1 MISARTKRQLIA
13 FVLIT
18 LLGVSYVGAKYAKL
32 GQLFYNSAYDV
43 NAHFSHSG
51 GIFTGA
57 EVTYRGVGVG
67 RVSDMRLTR
76 DGVDVVLAIDNSWNK
91 IPSDT
96 LAQVADKSAVGE
108 QYVDLQPQRSG
119 GPYLHNGSVIRSPET
134 SVPVSTT
141 ELLTNLD
148 NLVNS
153 VPRSDLRTVVSQF
166 GTAFEGTGK
175 SLGQIIDTSNS
186 FIDTANR
193 NFDVTTALIRD
204 SNVVLRTQVDKGSAI
219 RAFARNLSLFTGTLA
234 GHDRDL
240 RALIDNGSATANE
253 LRSFLEQNQ
262 VDLGRLINNLLT
274 TGEIQVR
281 HLKAIRQLLVLYPYA
296 VAGGYTVTQK
306 GPDGGYDAR
315 FGMVLTSN
323 PPVCHHGYEG
333 TDRRSPYDTSNRP
346 MYTGAHC
353 AEPASQ
359 SDARGAQHAPNGR
372 TAADYRAPVAA
383 YDATTGKLSWADQQH
398 RAKIVDTGGTAQVF
412 GEDSWKWLLF
422 QPALTAGE

>member
-1 MISARTKRQLIA
+1 MISARTKQQLIA
-13 FVLIT
+13 FVIIT
-18 LLGVSYVGAKYAKL
+18 LLGCSYVGAKYAKL
-32 GQLFYNSAYDV
+32 GELFYDTSYDV

-67 RVSDMRLTR
+67 RVTGMKLTR
-76 DGVDVVLAIDNSWNK
+76 EGVDVVLAIDKQWRR
-91 IPSDT
+91 IPADT

-108 QYVDLQPQRSG
+108 QYVDLQPQTDH
-119 GPYLHNGSVIRSPET
+119 GPYLHQGSVIEDADT

-141 ELLTNLD
+141 ALLTNLD

-153 VPRSDLRTVVSQF
+153 VPRNDLRTVVSEF
-166 GTAFEGTGK
+166 GTAFQGTGR
-175 SLGQIIDTSNS
+175 SLGQIIDTSTS

-204 SNVVLRTQVDKGSAI
+204 SNVVLRTQADKGSAI
-219 RAFARNLSLFTGTLA
+219 RAFSRNLALFSGTLA

-240 RALIDNGSATANE
+240 RTLIDNGSATADE
-253 LRSFLEQNQ
+253 LRTFLEQNR
-262 VDLGRLINNLLT
+262 VNLGELINDLLT

-281 HLKAIRQLLVLYPYA
+281 HLHAIRQLLVIYPYE
-296 VAGGYTVTQK
+296 VAGGYTVTRK

-315 FGMVLTSN
+315 FGVVLTSN

-333 TDRRSPYDTSNRP
+333 SDRRPPQDRADRP

-359 SDARGAQHAPNGR
+359 SDARGSQHAPNGR
-372 TAADYRAPVAA
+372 TGVAYRSPVAT
-383 YDATTGKLSWADQQH
+383 YDASTGRVAWSDEAH
-398 RAKIVDTGGTAQVF
+398 RPRVVNTGGSGQVF
-412 GEDSWKWLLF
+412 GKDSWKWLLF
-422 QPALTAGE
+422 QPALTAGG

>member
-1 MISARTKRQLIA
+1 VITARTKKQLIA
-13 FVLIT
+13 FVIIT
-18 LLGVSYVGAKYAKL
+18 LLGVSYVGARYAKL

-43 NAHFSHSG
+43 NAHFSQSG
-51 GIFTGA
+51 GIFPGA

-67 RVSDMRLTR
+67 RVSTMRLTR
-76 DGVDVVLAIDNSWNK
+76 SGVDVVLAIDKSWSR
-91 IPSDT
+91 IPADT

-108 QYVDLQPQRSG
+108 QYVDLQPQRDG
-119 GPYLHNGSVIRSPET
+119 GPYLRDGSVIRNADT

-153 VPRSDLRTVVSQF
+153 VPKADLRTVVSQF
-166 GTAFEGTGK
+166 GTAFQGTGR
-175 SLGQIIDTSNS
+175 SLGQILDTSTS

-204 SNVVLRTQVDKGSAI
+204 SETVLQTQADKGSAI
-219 RAFARNLSLFTGTLA
+219 RTFSRDLALFTGTLA

-240 RALIDNGSATANE
+240 RTLIENGSATASE
-253 LRSFLEQNQ
+253 LRTFLEQNR
-262 VDLGRLINNLLT
+262 VNLGELINNLVT
-274 TGEIQVR
+274 TGEVTVR
-281 HLKAIRQLLVLYPYA
+281 HLDGIRQILVLYPYE
-296 VAGGYTVTQK
+296 VAGGYTVTQP
-306 GPDGGYDAR
+306 GPGGYDAR
-315 FGMVLTSN
+315 FGLVLTSN

-333 TDRRSPYDTSNRP
+333 TDRRSPQDRANRP

-359 SDARGAQHAPNGR
+359 SNARGAQHAPNGR
-372 TAADYRAPVAA
+372 TGVAYRPAVAS
-383 YDATTGKLSWADQQH
+383 YDASTGRLTWTDQQH
-398 RAKIVDTGGTAQVF
+398 RPEVVDAGGAQQVF

-422 QPALTAGE
+422 QPALTSRG

>member
-1 MISARTKRQLIA
+1 VITARTKKQLIA
-13 FVLIT
+13 FVIIT
-18 LLGVSYVGAKYAKL
+18 LLGVSYVGARYAKL

-43 NAHFSHSG
+43 NAHFSLSG
-51 GIFTGA
+51 GIFPGA

-67 RVSDMRLTR
+67 RVSTMRLTR
-76 DGVDVVLAIDNSWNK
+76 SGVDVVLAIDKSWSR
-91 IPSDT
+91 IPADT

-108 QYVDLQPQRSG
+108 QYVDLQPQRDG
-119 GPYLHNGSVIRSPET
+119 GPYLRDGSVIRNADT

-153 VPRSDLRTVVSQF
+153 VPKADLRTVVSQF
-166 GTAFEGTGK
+166 GTAFQGTGR
-175 SLGQIIDTSNS
+175 SLGQILDTSTS

-204 SNVVLRTQVDKGSAI
+204 SETVLQTQADKGSAI
-219 RAFARNLSLFTGTLA
+219 RTFSRDLALFTGTLA

-240 RALIDNGSATANE
+240 RTLIENGSATASE
-253 LRSFLEQNQ
+253 LRTFLEQNR
-262 VDLGRLINNLLT
+262 VNLGELINNLVT
-274 TGEIQVR
+274 TGEVTVR
-281 HLKAIRQLLVLYPYA
+281 HLDGIRQILVLYPYE
-296 VAGGYTVTQK
+296 VAGGYTVTQP
-306 GPDGGYDAR
+306 GPGGYDAR
-315 FGMVLTSN
+315 FGLVLTSN

-333 TDRRSPYDTSNRP
+333 TDRRSPQDRANRP

-359 SDARGAQHAPNGR
+359 SNARGAQHAPNGR
-372 TAADYRAPVAA
+372 TGVAYRPAVAS
-383 YDATTGKLSWADQQH
+383 YDASTGRLTWTDQQH
-398 RAKIVDTGGTAQVF
+398 RPEVVDAGGAQQVF

-422 QPALTAGE
+422 QPALTSRG

>member
-1 MISARTKRQLIA
+1 VISARTKKQLIA
-13 FVLIT
+13 FVIIT
-18 LLGVSYVGAKYAKL
+18 LLGVSYVGARYAKL

-43 NAHFSHSG
+43 NAHFSQSG
-51 GIFTGA
+51 GIFPGA

-67 RVSDMRLTR
+67 RVSTMKLTR
-76 DGVDVVLAIDNSWNK
+76 SGVDVVLAIDKSWSR
-91 IPSDT
+91 IPADT

-108 QYVDLQPQRSG
+108 QYVDLQPQRDR
-119 GPYLHNGSVIRSPET
+119 GPYLRDGSVIRNADT

-153 VPRSDLRTVVSQF
+153 VPKADLRTVVSQF
-166 GTAFEGTGK
+166 GTAFQGTGR
-175 SLGQIIDTSNS
+175 SLGQILDTSTS

-204 SNVVLRTQVDKGSAI
+204 SETVLQTQADKGSAI
-219 RAFARNLSLFTGTLA
+219 RTFSRDLALFTGTLA

-240 RALIDNGSATANE
+240 RTLIENGSATASE
-253 LRSFLEQNQ
+253 LRTFLEQNR
-262 VDLGRLINNLLT
+262 VNLGELINNLVT
-274 TGEIQVR
+274 TGEVTVR
-281 HLKAIRQLLVLYPYA
+281 HLDGIRQILVLYPYE
-296 VAGGYTVTQK
+296 VAGGYTVTQP
-306 GPDGGYDAR
+306 GPGGYDAR
-315 FGMVLTSN
+315 FGLVLTSN

-333 TDRRSPYDTSNRP
+333 TDRRPPQDGSNRP

-359 SDARGAQHAPNGR
+359 SNARGAQHAPNGR
-372 TAADYRAPVAA
+372 TGVAYRPAVAS
-383 YDATTGKLSWADQQH
+383 YDASTGRLTWTDQQH
-398 RAKIVDTGGTAQVF
+398 RPEVVDAGGAQQVF

-422 QPALTAGE
+422 QPALTSRG

>member
-1 MISARTKRQLIA
+1 MITARTKKQLIA
-13 FVLIT
+13 FVIIT
-18 LLGVSYVGAKYAKL
+18 LLGVSYVGARYAKL

-43 NAHFSHSG
+43 NAHFSQSG
-51 GIFTGA
+51 GIFPGA

-67 RVSDMRLTR
+67 RVSTMKLTR
-76 DGVDVVLAIDNSWNK
+76 SGVDVVLAIDKSWSR
-91 IPSDT
+91 IPADT

-108 QYVDLQPQRSG
+108 QYVDLQPQRDG
-119 GPYLHNGSVIRSPET
+119 GPYLRDGSVIRNADT

-153 VPRSDLRTVVSQF
+153 VPKADLRTVVGQF
-166 GTAFEGTGK
+166 GTAFQGTGR
-175 SLGQIIDTSNS
+175 SLGQILDTSTS

-204 SNVVLRTQVDKGSAI
+204 SETVLQTQADKGSAI
-219 RAFARNLSLFTGTLA
+219 RTFSRDLALFTGTLA

-240 RALIDNGSATANE
+240 RTLIENGSATASE
-253 LRSFLEQNQ
+253 LRTFLEQNR
-262 VDLGRLINNLLT
+262 VNLGELINNLVT
-274 TGEIQVR
+274 TGEVTVR
-281 HLKAIRQLLVLYPYA
+281 HLDGIRQILVLYPYE
-296 VAGGYTVTQK
+296 VAGGYTVTQP
-306 GPDGGYDAR
+306 GPGGYDAR
-315 FGMVLTSN
+315 FGLVMTSN

-333 TDRRSPYDTSNRP
+333 TDRRSPQDRANRP

-359 SDARGAQHAPNGR
+359 SNARGAQHAPNGR
-372 TAADYRAPVAA
+372 TGVAYRPPVAS
-383 YDATTGKLSWADQQH
+383 YDASTGRLTWTDQQH
-398 RAKIVDTGGTAQVF
+398 RPEVVDAGGAQQVF

-422 QPALTAGE
+422 QPALTSRG

>member
-1 MISARTKRQLIA
+1 MITARTKKQLIA
-13 FVLIT
+13 FVIIT
-18 LLGVSYVGAKYAKL
+18 LLGCSYVGAKYAKL
-32 GQLFYNSAYDV
+32 GQLFYDTSYDV

-67 RVSDMRLTR
+67 RVTAMKLTR
-76 DGVDVVLAIDNSWNK
+76 NGVDVVLAIDKQWQK
-91 IPSDT
+91 IPADT

-108 QYVDLQPQRSG
+108 QYVDLQPQTRN
-119 GPYLHNGSVIRSPET
+119 GPYLHDGSVIENADT

-153 VPRSDLRTVVSQF
+153 VPKDDLRTVVSEF
-166 GTAFEGTGK
+166 GTAFEGTGP
-175 SLGQIIDTSNS
+175 SLGQIIDTSTS
-186 FIDTANR
+186 FIDSANR

-204 SNVVLRTQVDKGSAI
+204 SNVVLRTQADKGSAI
-219 RAFARNLSLFTGTLA
+219 RAFSRNLALFSGTLA

-240 RALIDNGSATANE
+240 RTLIDNGSATADE
-253 LRSFLEQNQ
+253 LRTFLEQNR
-262 VDLGRLINNLLT
+262 VDLGELINNLLT

-281 HLKAIRQLLVLYPYA
+281 HLDAIRQLLVIYPYE

-315 FGMVLTSN
+315 FGVVFTSN

-333 TDRRSPYDTSNRP
+333 TDRRPPQDRANRP

-359 SDARGAQHAPNGR
+359 SDARGSQHAPNGR
-372 TAADYRAPVAA
+372 TGVAYRSPVAT
-383 YDATTGKLSWADQQH
+383 YDARTGKVAWSDRAH
-398 RAKIVDTGGTAQVF
+398 RPRVVNTGGSGQVF

-422 QPALTAGE
+422 QPALTAGD

>member
-1 MISARTKRQLIA
+1 VISARTKKQLIA
-13 FVLIT
+13 FVIIT
-18 LLGVSYVGAKYAKL
+18 LLGVSYVGARYAKL

-43 NAHFSHSG
+43 NAHFSQSG
-51 GIFTGA
+51 GIFPGA

-67 RVSDMRLTR
+67 RVSTMRLTR
-76 DGVDVVLAIDNSWNK
+76 SGVDVVLAIDKSWSR
-91 IPSDT
+91 IPADT

-108 QYVDLQPQRSG
+108 QYVDLQPQRDG
-119 GPYLHNGSVIRSPET
+119 GPYLRDGSVIRNADT

-153 VPRSDLRTVVSQF
+153 VPKADLRTVVSQF
-166 GTAFEGTGK
+166 GTAFQGTGR
-175 SLGQIIDTSNS
+175 SLGQILDTSTS

-204 SNVVLRTQVDKGSAI
+204 SETVLQTQADKGSAI
-219 RAFARNLSLFTGTLA
+219 RTFSRDLALFTGTLA

-240 RALIDNGSATANE
+240 RTLIENGSATASE
-253 LRSFLEQNQ
+253 LRTFLEQNR
-262 VDLGRLINNLLT
+262 VNLGELINNLVT
-274 TGEIQVR
+274 TGEVTVR
-281 HLKAIRQLLVLYPYA
+281 HLDGIRQILVLYPYE
-296 VAGGYTVTQK
+296 VAGGYTVTQP
-306 GPDGGYDAR
+306 GPGGYDAR
-315 FGMVLTSN
+315 FGLVLTSN

-333 TDRRSPYDTSNRP
+333 TDRRSPQDRANRP

-359 SDARGAQHAPNGR
+359 SNARGAQHAPNGR
-372 TAADYRAPVAA
+372 TGVAYRPAVAS
-383 YDATTGKLSWADQQH
+383 YDASTGRLTWTDQQH
-398 RAKIVDTGGTAQVF
+398 RPEVVDAGGAQQVF

-422 QPALTAGE
+422 QPALTSRG

>member
-1 MISARTKRQLIA
+1 VISARTKKQLIA
-13 FVLIT
+13 FVIIT
-18 LLGVSYVGAKYAKL
+18 LLGVSYVGARYAKL

-43 NAHFSHSG
+43 NAHFSQSG
-51 GIFTGA
+51 GIFPGA

-67 RVSDMRLTR
+67 RVSTMRLTR
-76 DGVDVVLAIDNSWNK
+76 SGVDVVLAIDKSWSR
-91 IPSDT
+91 IPADT

-108 QYVDLQPQRSG
+108 QYVDLQPQRDG
-119 GPYLHNGSVIRSPET
+119 GPYLRDGSVIRNADT

-153 VPRSDLRTVVSQF
+153 VPKADLRTVVSQF
-166 GTAFEGTGK
+166 GTAFQGTGR
-175 SLGQIIDTSNS
+175 SLGQILDTSTS

-204 SNVVLRTQVDKGSAI
+204 SETVLQTQADKGSAI
-219 RAFARNLSLFTGTLA
+219 RTFSRDLALFTGTLA

-240 RALIDNGSATANE
+240 RTLIENGSATASE
-253 LRSFLEQNQ
+253 LRTFLEQNR
-262 VDLGRLINNLLT
+262 VNLGELINNLVT
-274 TGEIQVR
+274 TGEVTVR
-281 HLKAIRQLLVLYPYA
+281 HLDGIRQILVLYPYE
-296 VAGGYTVTQK
+296 VAGGYTVTQP
-306 GPDGGYDAR
+306 GPGGYDAR
-315 FGMVLTSN
+315 FGLVLTSN

-333 TDRRSPYDTSNRP
+333 TDRRSPQDRANRP

-359 SDARGAQHAPNGR
+359 SNARGAQHAPNGR
-372 TAADYRAPVAA
+372 TGVAYRPAVAS
-383 YDATTGKLSWADQQH
+383 YDANTGRLTWTDQQH
-398 RAKIVDTGGTAQVF
+398 RPEVVDAGGAQQVF

-422 QPALTAGE
+422 QPALTSRG

>member
-1 MISARTKRQLIA
+1 MISARTKKQLIA
-13 FVLIT
+13 FVIIT
-18 LLGVSYVGAKYAKL
+18 LLGVSYVGARYAKL

-43 NAHFSHSG
+43 NAHFSQSG
-51 GIFTGA
+51 GIFPGA

-67 RVSDMRLTR
+67 RVSTMRLTR
-76 DGVDVVLAIDNSWNK
+76 SGVDVVLAIDKSWSR
-91 IPSDT
+91 IPADT

-108 QYVDLQPQRSG
+108 QYVDLQPQRDG
-119 GPYLHNGSVIRSPET
+119 GPYLRDGSVIRNADT

-153 VPRSDLRTVVSQF
+153 VPKADLRTVVSQF
-166 GTAFEGTGK
+166 GTAFQGTGR
-175 SLGQIIDTSNS
+175 SLGQILDTSTS

-204 SNVVLRTQVDKGSAI
+204 SETVLQTQADKGSAI
-219 RAFARNLSLFTGTLA
+219 RTFSRDLALFTGTLA

-240 RALIDNGSATANE
+240 RTLIENGSATASE
-253 LRSFLEQNQ
+253 LRTFLEQNR
-262 VDLGRLINNLLT
+262 VNLGELINNLVT
-274 TGEIQVR
+274 TGEVTVR
-281 HLKAIRQLLVLYPYA
+281 HLDGIRQILVLYPYE
-296 VAGGYTVTQK
+296 VAGGYTVTQP
-306 GPDGGYDAR
+306 GPGGYDAR
-315 FGMVLTSN
+315 FGLVLTSN

-333 TDRRSPYDTSNRP
+333 TDRRSPQDRANRP

-359 SDARGAQHAPNGR
+359 SNARGAQHAPNGR
-372 TAADYRAPVAA
+372 TGVAYRPAVAS
-383 YDATTGKLSWADQQH
+383 YDASTGRLTWTDQQH
-398 RAKIVDTGGTAQVF
+398 RPEVVDAGGAQQVF

-422 QPALTAGE
+422 QPALTSRG